1 MYDKY
6 QREEKKFLKSSFLS
20 LVYLALFFLLIK
32 LTPFIITPLFLGLFL
47 ATIINV
53 PEKFFAKKFSLK
65 WSKFLANFLVIGI
78 IIYAFSNFFPIVINE
93 GKSIFTSLQSIEIYS
108 QGKFELPQW
117 IIDIVNNLNQ
127 YLSDYALNLLNNI
140 ISYTPSALI
149 ATMLVIITTISIGSL
164 KSEISKNI
172 VNLYPQDT
180 EKGISFAKKTFRD
193 FENFVQG
200 QFFVA
205 AFVGLFVGVSVYI
218 MGIPGGFFLGV
229 LAWVTNF
236 IPYLGVIIAAI
247 PLLMLAFS
255 AKGLAGLLIGVIILV
270 LANQIEMWILSPRIQ
285 SRSLKLH
292 WFVILISILLFGDL
306 FSFAGILIA
315 LPSIMYIKNYW
326 DFFVTEKADIE
337 TQEKMA
343 VDEEE

>member
-1 MYDKY
+1 M
-6 QREEKKFLKSSFLS
+6 FLKPSFLS
-20 LVYLALFFLLIK
+20 LLYLSIFFALIK
-32 LTPFIITPLFLGLFL
+32 LTPFIVAPLFLGLFL

-53 PEKFFAKKFSLK
+53 PEKIFAKKLSPK
-65 WSKFLANFLVIGI
+65 VSKILANFLVIGI
-78 IIYAFSNFFPIVINE
+78 IIYALGNFFPVIINE
-93 GKSIFTSLQSIEIYS
+93 GRAIFTSLQDMEIYS
-108 QGKFELPQW
+108 QGQFELPQW
-117 IIDIVNNLNQ
+117 IVDIINNLNQ
-127 YLSDYALNLLNNI
+127 YFSDFALNLLNSV

-149 ATMLVIITTISIGSL
+149 AATLVIVTTISIGSL

-172 VNLYPQDT
+172 VNLFPEET
-180 EKGISFAKKTFRD
+180 EKGISFAKKTFKD

-205 AFVGLFVGVSVYI
+205 AFVGLFVGISVYV

-255 AKGLAGLLIGVIILV
+255 AKGLTGLLIGVIILV
-270 LANQIEMWILSPRIQ
+270 LANQIEMWFLSPKIQ
-285 SRSLKLH
+285 SKSLKLH
-292 WFVILISILLFGDL
+292 WYVILISILLFGEL
-306 FSFAGILIA
+306 FSFAGVLIA

-326 DFFVTEKADIE
+326 DFFVTKKSDVEI
-337 TQEKMA
+337 QEEII
-343 VDEEE
+343 VDNNDE